1 MAGFTTIGGSCHWQ
15 DKTYINELIGAF
27 NEREPLVSVVGVTAA
42 ADTPVVV
49 GDSAQLSIRFS
60 GVHVGIEMMQKWC
73 EDICVVW
80 SDVTGTFDG
89 AAYPGAL
96 PRWTLANFRTAA
108 GIPSGFR
115 RVTTGWPADW
125 TDYGDAAYV
134 CGLAAEGDKVGPWL
148 WQDLQQAFGK
158 LVWLDAQAG
167 VKANGA
173 NNWAYTDGTP
183 NASAAA
189 AKAAAVALYT
199 ASAAQVDDAGGLN
212 AWAILNMAGANYQ
225 GHLSRYGGYASW
237 TSPDTLSKEIDFY
250 VGTRA
255 MSGAADYD
263 AQGDGIVV
271 ANRWKLW
278 RTDGATG
285 SSGLSGASFGS
296 LATPTWPAPVNRYL
310 GYRGEFRYVMRYDVA
325 GGFQYY

>member
-148 WQDLQQAFGK
+148 WQDLQQAF
-158 LVWLDAQAG
+158 VA
-167 VKANGA
+167 
-173 NNWAYTDGTP
+173 P
-183 NASAAA
+183 CP
-189 AKAAAVALYT
+189 AAVLRRARPFP
-199 ASAAQVDDAGGLN
+199 VDDVGVLAARLS
-212 AWAILNMAGANYQ
+212 LE
-225 GHLSRYGGYASW
+225 HLLENHEVL
-237 TSPDTLSKEIDFY
+237 PPIPE
-250 VGTRA
+250 
-255 MSGAADYD
+255 
-263 AQGDGIVV
+263 VV
-271 ANRWKLW
+271 LVDQPLVDIIQKI
-278 RTDGATG
+278 
-285 SSGLSGASFGS
+285 
-296 LATPTWPAPVNRYL
+296 
-310 GYRGEFRYVMRYDVA
+310 
-325 GGFQYY
+325 